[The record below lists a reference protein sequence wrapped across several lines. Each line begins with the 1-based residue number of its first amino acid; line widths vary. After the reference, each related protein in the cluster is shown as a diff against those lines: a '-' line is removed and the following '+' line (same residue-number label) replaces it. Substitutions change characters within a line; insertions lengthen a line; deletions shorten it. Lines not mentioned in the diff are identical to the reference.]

1 MRAIWLRALA
11 VVWCACVAVA
21 VCGCGR
27 GTDIFGRPN
36 PLLPF
41 DRRAP
46 IRVYLSDAEPLIERF
61 VDALAKQNGGALGY
75 AGYAHFNGCGD
86 TGDDDGIRV
95 ASPIFKVLMTDAMDL
110 RALSEQILEPAGFT
124 PPDTFVPDEER
135 SLVWGED
142 RNGTLL
148 SVYYVPG
155 QMVRFH
161 YHSGCVP
168 FGDMSEDDL
177 KARVY
182 GRDLTQTF
190 PDLLLYQSFDAD
202 GNPQGPPDHQSGT
215 TAQPTQSGDGQ

>member
-1 MRAIWLRALA
+1 MRVMWLRALA
-11 VVWCACVAVA
+11 VAWCACVAVA
-21 VCGCGR
+21 VAVCGR

-46 IRVYLSDAEPLIERF
+46 IGVYLSDAEPLIERF

-75 AGYAHFNGCGD
+75 DGSAYFNGCGE
-86 TGDDDGIRV
+86 TGDEHGIRV

-124 PPDTFVPDEER
+124 PPDTFAPDEER

-155 QMVRFH
+155 QMVRFY

-168 FGDMSEDDL
+168 FGDMSEEDL
-177 KARVY
+177 KAKVY

-190 PDLLLYQSFDAD
+190 PDLVLYQSFDAD
-202 GNPQGPPDHQSGT
+202 GNPQGPPDQQSGT
-215 TAQPTQSGDGQ
+215 SAQSTQSGDDQ

>member
-1 MRAIWLRALA
+1 MRVIWLRALA
-11 VVWCACVAVA
+11 VVWCV
-21 VCGCGR
+21 CGR
-27 GTDIFGRPN
+27 GTDVFGRSN
-36 PLLPF
+36 PVLPF

-46 IRVYLSDAEPLIERF
+46 IGVYLSDTEPLIERF

-75 AGYAHFNGCGD
+75 DGSAYFNGCGE
-86 TGDDDGIRV
+86 TGDEHGIRV
-95 ASPIFKVLMTDAMDL
+95 RSPGLKILMTDAMDL
-110 RALSEQILEPAGFT
+110 RTLSEQILEPAGFT
-124 PPDTFVPDEER
+124 PPDTFAPDEER

-190 PDLLLYQSFDAD
+190 PDLVLYQSFDAD
-202 GNPQGPPDHQSGT
+202 GNPQGPPDQQSGT
-215 TAQPTQSGDGQ
+215 SAQSTQSGDDQ